1 MSKPLYTIQQAID
14 AMKSFCAYQERSQSE
29 VRRKLSGGM
38 LTDDEIESV
47 IAELISQNYI
57 NETRFA
63 ELYIQSKINQKKW
76 GLLKIKQGLKLHGLS
91 STTISSALKKINL
104 FEYESNALKV
114 LNKLL
119 PSGLPKSK
127 ATVEQTVRKMYAKG
141 YEPELT
147 RKLLSKLK

>member
-76 GLLKIKQGLKLHGLS
+76 GLLK
-91 STTISSALKKINL
+91 
-104 FEYESNALKV
+104 SNRV
-114 LNKLL
+114 
-119 PSGLPKSK
+119 
-127 ATVEQTVRKMYAKG
+127 
-141 YEPELT
+141 
-147 RKLLSKLK
+147 